1 MDIHYFR
8 KGIISVFKASLHMHI
23 PKEMLQYN
31 VIYCDAVCKNKVQ
44 HTTNCMKYVILQ
56 ACAVCVS

>member
-1 MDIHYFR
+1 
-8 KGIISVFKASLHMHI
+8 MHI